1 MSKNKKVT
9 NTQITNPLTGRV
21 LKVRLSWTP
30 SKARQKRP
38 AWALRVNG
46 QKPVFYSD
54 KQQAENAQAQII
66 DAHMAG
72 GAVTKSE
79 TGTLYA
85 AVELFKQ
92 TQTRRYEDGNICF
105 VHSEKIIADAESWF
119 GRKEKVVKA
128 EYAKLSPHARV
139 CRRNGYYEKV
149 DGKFVHRHVANVLDG
164 IEIGKLNC
172 SDITK
177 RDVKKWLVFF
187 EQLSVKTQRDK
198 LTALIGVF
206 EAAVEAGWAQFNPA
220 RGIKLEDGSY
230 NTTEEEVETGPIEK
244 LPIDMVRKII
254 ETARTQE
261 AVIGNTPWCDSL
273 ALSFL
278 AQTGLRFGELAA
290 LKWKFVD
297 FKKKRVF
304 VRAAVRKDKNGIAVG
319 GPKNSGSN
327 RRRTP
332 KSRRSVF
339 LTNEL
344 VAELKEWKLRSPKS
358 GDDDRVFLS
367 HRLKMH
373 SSSHHLLLTVLR
385 PACDAA
391 GVRRIVLHQ
400 LRHFFASLCVDRYG
414 DNWEKIADLLG
425 HETTATTRRNYAHW
439 IDNVERDNLEGEAF
453 SEAMWG

>member
-1 MSKNKKVT
+1 M
-9 NTQITNPLTGRV
+9 
-21 LKVRLSWTP
+21 
-30 SKARQKRP
+30 
-38 AWALRVNG
+38 
-46 QKPVFYSD
+46 
-54 KQQAENAQAQII
+54 
-66 DAHMAG
+66 
-72 GAVTKSE
+72 
-79 TGTLYA
+79 
-85 AVELFKQ
+85 
-92 TQTRRYEDGNICF
+92 
-105 VHSEKIIADAESWF
+105 
-119 GRKEKVVKA
+119 
-128 EYAKLSPHARV
+128 
-139 CRRNGYYEKV
+139 
-149 DGKFVHRHVANVLDG
+149 DG

-290 LKWKFVD
+290 
-297 FKKKRVF
+297 
-304 VRAAVRKDKNGIAVG
+304 
-319 GPKNSGSN
+319 
-327 RRRTP
+327 
-332 KSRRSVF
+332 
-339 LTNEL
+339 
-344 VAELKEWKLRSPKS
+344 ELKEWKLRSPKS